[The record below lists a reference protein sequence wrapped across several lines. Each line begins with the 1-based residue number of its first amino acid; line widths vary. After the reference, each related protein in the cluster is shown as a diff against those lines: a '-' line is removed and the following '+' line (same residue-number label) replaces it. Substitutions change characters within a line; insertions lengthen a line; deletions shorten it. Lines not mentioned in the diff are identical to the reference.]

1 MKKQDLIVIIKRYAV
16 YYRHNKG
23 ADVMWDFVA
32 EDIRGRVDY
41 KASDLSVLDVE
52 MAIEEVRAGSER
64 SGIQQ
69 LKYEIAQQ
77 EFYLE
82 NMQEDLK
89 DRKLRLKA
97 ILKRPVMA

>member
-1 MKKQDLIVIIKRYAV
+1 MKKKDLIVIIKRCAI

-23 ADVMWDFVA
+23 ANVMWDFVA
-32 EDIRGRVDY
+32 EDILGRAEY

-64 SGIQQ
+64 AGIQQ
-69 LKYEIAQQ
+69 LKDEIAQQ

-82 NMQEDLK
+82 NLQKDLK
-89 DRKLRLKA
+89 DHRLRLR
-97 ILKRPVMA
+97 LGKRGRLC

>member
-1 MKKQDLIVIIKRYAV
+1 
-16 YYRHNKG
+16 
-23 ADVMWDFVA
+23 MWDFVA

-41 KASDLSVLDVE
+41 KASDLSALDVE

-82 NMQEDLK
+82 NMQKDLK

>member
-1 MKKQDLIVIIKRYAV
+1 MKKKDLIVIIKRCAI

-23 ADVMWDFVA
+23 ANVMWDFVA
-32 EDIRGRVDY
+32 EDILGRVDY

-52 MAIEEVRAGSER
+52 MAIEGVRVESEW
-64 SGIQQ
+64 SDIHQ
-69 LKYEIAQQ
+69 LKYEITQQ

>member
-1 MKKQDLIVIIKRYAV
+1 MKKKDLIVIIKRCAI

-23 ADVMWDFVA
+23 ANVMWDFVA
-32 EDIRGRVDY
+32 EDILGRAEY

-52 MAIEEVRAGSER
+52 MAIEGVRVESEW
-64 SGIQQ
+64 SDIHQ
-69 LKYEIAQQ
+69 LKYEITQQ

>member
-1 MKKQDLIVIIKRYAV
+1 
-16 YYRHNKG
+16 
-23 ADVMWDFVA
+23 MWDFVA
-32 EDIRGRVDY
+32 EDILGRVDY

-52 MAIEEVRAGSER
+52 MAIEGVRVESEW
-64 SGIQQ
+64 SDIHQ
-69 LKYEIAQQ
+69 LKYEITQQ